1 MRLARG
7 ALSTSSIALMA
18 LLTACSDS
26 PQEPALEE
34 CPDNQVSLAVSEG
47 PTPTFSWAP
56 QCGMASLDLF
66 PSAGGASLWVL
77 YSGEQAAANPFR
89 SGIVYG
95 HAPRVLWRSPGP
107 RRFRRGPNT
116 PSSFTGVRG
125 RPAGAAPA
133 YRPGWRGFA
142 LDPERVCATGAA

>member
-95 HAPRVLWRSPGP
+95 HAPPGALEVTGP
-107 RRFRRGPNT
+107 APLSAGTDYTVILYRCSGEAGGCGARLQAGVARFRP
-116 PSSFTGVRG
+116 
-125 RPAGAAPA
+125 
-133 YRPGWRGFA
+133 
-142 LDPERVCATGAA
+142 